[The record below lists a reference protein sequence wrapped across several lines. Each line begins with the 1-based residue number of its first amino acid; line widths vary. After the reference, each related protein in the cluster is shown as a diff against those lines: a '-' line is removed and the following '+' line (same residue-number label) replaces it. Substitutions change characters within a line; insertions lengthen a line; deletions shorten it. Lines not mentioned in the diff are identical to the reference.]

1 MRASAIFPLLSQAL
15 DMTQPD
21 YAGTVAL
28 GYNDA
33 WILGEIDRPSSLLSE
48 DDARFLIDSQRRGHV
63 G

>member
-28 GYNDA
+28 GHDDA
-33 WILGEIDRPSSLLSE
+33 WILGEIDQPSSHLSE
-48 DDARFLIDSQRRGHV
+48 DDARF
-63 G
+63 